1 MMSSAPFAELA
12 ARSHFSF
19 LEGSAS
25 PRDLVE
31 VAGRL
36 ELGSLGLCDRNGLYG
51 AVGFIEA
58 ARKAGIRPVVGV
70 ELDLVDAGRIRLLAR
85 GRRGY
90 RQLCRAIS
98 AAQLAGVKGQPR
110 LRVAGLG
117 EEQLAGGA
125 QGWEVGAA
133 DEIEARGYDVDPEEE
148 EAWGCVR
155 SEGLPQAAD
164 AMLPRQG
171 RRSPVRAIG
180 RPDRSEA
187 PPPRLRPPDRS
198 EAPPPGLPGRSRR
211 PTLPPPSRPQALRP
225 TAGPFPEGWPS
236 LPSTR
241 DLVDSPPAVVD
252 PADLDDCI
260 ALAGGPES
268 AVVAALV
275 AGDRRRAQRQAERL
289 RECFGR
295 DRAALLLTNHLHPAD
310 RWLAAEVAELA
321 ERAGLPLVAS
331 ATPVH
336 ATRDDKPL
344 LDVLTA
350 IRHRTTLDR
359 AAAHG
364 LLLPNCEHRLLP
376 EAVLRRRLPGFPGA
390 FDHAARIAAQCSLD
404 LDFTGV
410 RFPGFPVP
418 AGETP
423 FSVLYGL
430 CQDQVRLRYRP
441 LTPEVARRL
450 QMELD
455 VIQRTNLAEFF
466 LIVHEIMAW
475 AREHGVPG
483 QGRGSAADSIVAY
496 LLGITRVDP
505 IAHNLLFERFLHVDH
520 QGTPDID
527 IDFST
532 DHREQVIQHVYEK
545 YGAERTGMV
554 ANVVTFQPRLAV
566 REVGKAMGFPEP
578 IIDRL
583 AKSVDGW
590 REGGVEDALEA
601 AGLQSHAASGALP
614 WRQFLEIL
622 RAIEGTPRHLSIHVG
637 GMLVTGEPLVD
648 VVPVERA
655 TMEGRVVV
663 QFDKDDVEDL
673 GLIKMDLL
681 GLRTLSAVAE
691 CLDLIE
697 RSHGVRP
704 DLDALPLDDPRVYDM
719 ICAVD
724 TIGLFQIES
733 RAQQQA
739 LYQSQPREFNDL
751 VVQVAIIRPGPIQ
764 GDAVHPY
771 LRRRQGLEPVTYL
784 HPSLEPILSETKGVI
799 LYQEQILRIV
809 MDLAGYSAGE
819 ADRFRRAMNR
829 HRSRLEM
836 QSLHDGF
843 VRRCAEHGG
852 LGEEVAEKFFRSVA
866 GFAEFGFCKSH
877 AAAFA
882 RTVYETAW
890 LRLEYPAHWLCAL
903 LNAQPMGFYHP
914 SVLVDDGKRHGI
926 RTLPVDVIRSRARC
940 TVERIEDDEPTRPAA
955 GSPWRDGGPTARRLG
970 EQPALPGRRGAASP
984 SREGGDPTQPP
995 RGSPAGLPAGV
1006 GVAWGVRLG
1015 FNYVARLGSVGRA
1028 ACEAAVDAGA
1038 TGSVG
1043 EFWRHT
1049 GLSRPAMEQL
1059 VRCGA
1064 FDRVHPGRPRRE
1076 LLWELAAAEGSLPSR
1091 RRLRARAAPS
1101 PAPGPPRGRGHVVA
1115 APVSPAPPSGLL
1127 LELPA
1132 PAPELPPMTERDRVA
1147 ADYAVLGVSTG
1158 PHLVSLLRSALDAL
1172 GCTPLARVSELADGS
1187 RITVAGLVIARQ
1199 APVSA
1204 RGFRFFTL
1212 ADEGAHLDLVFR
1224 PEVARRTRA
1233 VANSHP
1239 LLMVEGT
1246 LEVSAGRR
1254 NLLVAEVTAL
1264 DGDGRPLRAS
1274 DHSGD
1279 PPAWPPTSHDYR

>member
-1 MMSSAPFAELA
+1 MSSVPFAELA

-31 VAGRL
+31 VAARL
-36 ELGSLGLCDRNGLYG
+36 EIGSLGLCDRNGLYG

-110 LRVAGLG
+110 LRITGLTDEEPDGDG
-117 EEQLAGGA
+117 ELALDAGG
-125 QGWEVGAA
+125 
-133 DEIEARGYDVDPEEE
+133 RSLEE
-148 EAWGCVR
+148 EAWGCVL

-164 AMLPRQG
+164 AMLPRQA
-171 RRSPVRAIG
+171 RRSPVKAIG
-180 RPDRSEA
+180 RADREA
-187 PPPRLRPPDRS
+187 PPPHLR
-198 EAPPPGLPGRSRR
+198 RR
-211 PTLPPPSRPQALRP
+211 HPTIPPPSRPQALRP

-241 DLVDSPPAVVD
+241 DRVETPPSVVD

-268 AVVAALV
+268 AVVAALI
-275 AGDRRRAQRQAERL
+275 AGDRRGAQRLAERL

-295 DRAALLLTNHLHPAD
+295 DRAALLLTNHRHPAD

-321 ERAGLPLVAS
+321 ERTGLPLVAS
-331 ATPVH
+331 STPFH

-350 IRHRTTLDR
+350 IRHRTTLDQ

-364 LLLPNCEHRLLP
+364 LLLPNCEHRLLS
-376 EAVLRRRLPGFPGA
+376 EAGLRRRLADYPDA

-404 LDFTGV
+404 LDFTDV

-418 AGETP
+418 EGETP

-430 CQDQVRLRYRP
+430 CQDQVRRRYRP
-441 LTPEVARRL
+441 LTPLVAQRL
-450 QMELD
+450 QTELD
-455 VIQRTNLAEFF
+455 VIQKTNLAEFF
-466 LIVHEIMAW
+466 LIVHEIMGW

-554 ANVVTFQPRLAV
+554 ANVVTFRPRLAV
-566 REVGKAMGFPEP
+566 REVGKVMGFPEP

-601 AGLQSHAASGALP
+601 AGMQAHAASGALP
-614 WRQFLEIL
+614 WQQFLEIL

-637 GMLVTGEPLVD
+637 GMLVTGEPLID

-655 TMEGRVVV
+655 SMEGRVVV
-663 QFDKDDVEDL
+663 QFNKDDVEDL

-691 CLDLIE
+691 CLEMIE
-697 RSHGVRP
+697 KTHGVRP
-704 DLDALPLDDPRVYDM
+704 DLDSIALDDPRVYDM

-764 GDAVHPY
+764 GDAVNPY
-771 LRRRQGLEPVTYL
+771 LRRRQGLEPVSYL

-809 MDLAGYSAGE
+809 MELAGYSAGE

-836 QSLHDGF
+836 QSLHDDF
-843 VRRCAEHGG
+843 VRRCEEHGG
-852 LGEEVAEKFFRSVA
+852 LDAGVAEKLFRSVA

-926 RTLPVDVIRSRARC
+926 PCFPVDVTRSRARC
-940 TVERIEDDEPTRPAA
+940 RVERCSPDDLSLTAAERTAVRVVRGPA
-955 GSPWRDGGPTARRLG
+955 
-970 EQPALPGRRGAASP
+970 Q
-984 SREGGDPTQPP
+984 
-995 RGSPAGLPAGV
+995 
-1006 GVAWGVRLG
+1006 AWGVRLG
-1015 FNYVARLGSVGRA
+1015 FNYVARLGPAGRA
-1028 ACEAAVDAGA
+1028 ACEAAVDVGA
-1038 TGSVG
+1038 TGSVR
-1043 EFWRHT
+1043 EFWRHA
-1049 GLSRPAMEQL
+1049 GLTRPAMEQL

-1076 LLWELAAAEGSLPSR
+1076 LLWELVGVEGSLPPR
-1091 RRLRARAAPS
+1091 RRAGSGGRPVA
-1101 PAPGPPRGRGHVVA
+1101 APGPPRGRGHVTA
-1115 APVSPAPPSGLL
+1115 APAVGVPPLEPLL
-1127 LELPA
+1127 DLPA
-1132 PAPELPPMTERDRVA
+1132 PAPVLPPMSERDRVA
-1147 ADYAVLGVSTG
+1147 ADYAVHGVSTG
-1158 PHLVSLLRSALDAL
+1158 PHLVSLLRVSLDAL
-1172 GCTPLARVSELADGS
+1172 GCVPLARVAELPDGS

-1204 RGFRFFTL
+1204 KGFRFFTL

-1233 VANSHP
+1233 VANASP
-1239 LLMVEGT
+1239 LLLAEGT
-1246 LEVSAGRR
+1246 LEVSSGRC
-1254 NLLVAEVTAL
+1254 NLLVTSVTAL
-1264 DGDGRPLRAS
+1264 DGDGHPSTTAESPGEL
-1274 DHSGD
+1274 
-1279 PPAWPPTSHDYR
+1279 PEWPSTSHDFR

>member
-1 MMSSAPFAELA
+1 MSSVPFAELA

-31 VAGRL
+31 VAARL
-36 ELGSLGLCDRNGLYG
+36 EIGSLGLCDRNGLYG

-110 LRVAGLG
+110 LRITGLTDEEPDGDG
-117 EEQLAGGA
+117 ELALDAGG
-125 QGWEVGAA
+125 
-133 DEIEARGYDVDPEEE
+133 RSLEE
-148 EAWGCVR
+148 EAWGCVL

-164 AMLPRQG
+164 AMLPRQA
-171 RRSPVRAIG
+171 RRSPVKAIG
-180 RPDRSEA
+180 RADREA
-187 PPPRLRPPDRS
+187 PPPHLR
-198 EAPPPGLPGRSRR
+198 RR
-211 PTLPPPSRPQALRP
+211 HPTIPPPSRPQALRP

-241 DLVDSPPAVVD
+241 DRVETRPSVVD

-268 AVVAALV
+268 AVVAALI
-275 AGDRRRAQRQAERL
+275 AGDRRGAQRLAERL

-295 DRAALLLTNHLHPAD
+295 DRAALLLTNHRHPAD

-321 ERAGLPLVAS
+321 ERTGLPLVAS
-331 ATPVH
+331 STPFH

-350 IRHRTTLDR
+350 IRHRTTLDQ

-364 LLLPNCEHRLLP
+364 LLLPNCEHRLLS
-376 EAVLRRRLPGFPGA
+376 EAGLRRRLADYPDA

-404 LDFTGV
+404 LDFTDV

-418 AGETP
+418 EGETP

-430 CQDQVRLRYRP
+430 CQDQVRRRYRP
-441 LTPEVARRL
+441 LTPLVAQRL
-450 QMELD
+450 QTELD
-455 VIQRTNLAEFF
+455 VIQKTNLAEFF
-466 LIVHEIMAW
+466 LIVHEIMGW

-554 ANVVTFQPRLAV
+554 ANVVTFRPRLAV
-566 REVGKAMGFPEP
+566 REVGKVMGFPEP

-601 AGLQSHAASGALP
+601 AGMQAHAASGALP
-614 WRQFLEIL
+614 WQQFLEIL

-637 GMLVTGEPLVD
+637 GMLVTGEPLID

-655 TMEGRVVV
+655 SMEGRVVV
-663 QFDKDDVEDL
+663 QFNKDDVEDL

-691 CLDLIE
+691 CLEMIE
-697 RSHGVRP
+697 KTHGIRP
-704 DLDALPLDDPRVYDM
+704 DLDSIALDDPRVYDM

-764 GDAVHPY
+764 GDAVNPY
-771 LRRRQGLEPVTYL
+771 LRRRQGLEPVSYL

-809 MDLAGYSAGE
+809 MELAGYSAGE

-836 QSLHDGF
+836 QSLHDDF
-843 VRRCAEHGG
+843 VRRCEEHGG
-852 LGEEVAEKFFRSVA
+852 LDAGVAEKLFRSVA

-914 SVLVDDGKRHGI
+914 SVLVDDGKRHGVPCF
-926 RTLPVDVIRSRARC
+926 PVDVTRSRARC
-940 TVERIEDDEPTRPAA
+940 RVERCSPDDLSLTAAERTAVRVVRGPA
-955 GSPWRDGGPTARRLG
+955 
-970 EQPALPGRRGAASP
+970 Q
-984 SREGGDPTQPP
+984 
-995 RGSPAGLPAGV
+995 
-1006 GVAWGVRLG
+1006 AWGVRLG
-1015 FNYVARLGSVGRA
+1015 FNYVARLGPAGRA
-1028 ACEAAVDAGA
+1028 ACEAAVDVGA
-1038 TGSVG
+1038 TGSVR
-1043 EFWRHT
+1043 EFWRHA
-1049 GLSRPAMEQL
+1049 GLTRPAMEQL

-1076 LLWELAAAEGSLPSR
+1076 LLWELVGVEGSLPPR
-1091 RRLRARAAPS
+1091 RRAGSGGRPVA
-1101 PAPGPPRGRGHVVA
+1101 APGPPRGRGHVTA
-1115 APVSPAPPSGLL
+1115 APAVGVPPLEPLL
-1127 LELPA
+1127 DLPA
-1132 PAPELPPMTERDRVA
+1132 PAPVLPPMSERDRVA
-1147 ADYAVLGVSTG
+1147 ADYAVHGVSTG
-1158 PHLVSLLRSALDAL
+1158 PHLVSLLRVSLDAL
-1172 GCTPLARVSELADGS
+1172 GCVPLARVAELPDGS

-1204 RGFRFFTL
+1204 KGFRFFTL

-1233 VANSHP
+1233 VANASP
-1239 LLMVEGT
+1239 LLLAEGT
-1246 LEVSAGRR
+1246 LEVSSGRC
-1254 NLLVAEVTAL
+1254 NLLVTSVTAL
-1264 DGDGRPLRAS
+1264 DGDGHPSTTAESPGEL
-1274 DHSGD
+1274 
-1279 PPAWPPTSHDYR
+1279 PEWPSTSHDFR

>member
-1 MMSSAPFAELA
+1 MSSVPFAELA

-31 VAGRL
+31 VAARL
-36 ELGSLGLCDRNGLYG
+36 EIGSLGLCDRNGLYG

-110 LRVAGLG
+110 LRITGLTDEEPDGDG
-117 EEQLAGGA
+117 ELALDAGG
-125 QGWEVGAA
+125 
-133 DEIEARGYDVDPEEE
+133 RSLEE
-148 EAWGCVR
+148 EAWGCVL

-164 AMLPRQG
+164 AMLPRQA
-171 RRSPVRAIG
+171 RRSPVKAIG
-180 RPDRSEA
+180 RADRSEA
-187 PPPRLRPPDRS
+187 PPPHLR
-198 EAPPPGLPGRSRR
+198 RR
-211 PTLPPPSRPQALRP
+211 HPTIPPPSRPQALRP

-241 DLVDSPPAVVD
+241 DRVETRPSVVD

-268 AVVAALV
+268 AVVAALI
-275 AGDRRRAQRQAERL
+275 AGDRRGAQRLAERL

-295 DRAALLLTNHLHPAD
+295 DRAALLLTNHRHPAD

-321 ERAGLPLVAS
+321 ERTGLPLVAS
-331 ATPVH
+331 STPFH

-350 IRHRTTLDR
+350 IRHRTTLDQ

-364 LLLPNCEHRLLP
+364 LLLPNCEHRLLS
-376 EAVLRRRLPGFPGA
+376 EAGLRRRLADYPDA

-404 LDFTGV
+404 LDFTDV

-418 AGETP
+418 EGETP

-430 CQDQVRLRYRP
+430 CQDQVRRRYRP
-441 LTPEVARRL
+441 LTPLVAQRL
-450 QMELD
+450 QTELD
-455 VIQRTNLAEFF
+455 VIQKTNLAEFF
-466 LIVHEIMAW
+466 LIVHEIMGW

-554 ANVVTFQPRLAV
+554 ANVVTFRPRLAV
-566 REVGKAMGFPEP
+566 REVGKVMGFPEP

-601 AGLQSHAASGALP
+601 AGMQAHAASGALP
-614 WRQFLEIL
+614 WQQFLEIL

-637 GMLVTGEPLVD
+637 GMLVTGEPLID

-655 TMEGRVVV
+655 SMEGRVVV
-663 QFDKDDVEDL
+663 QFNKDDVEDL

-691 CLDLIE
+691 CLEMIE
-697 RSHGVRP
+697 KTHGVRP
-704 DLDALPLDDPRVYDM
+704 DLDSIALDDPRVYDM

-764 GDAVHPY
+764 GDAVNPY
-771 LRRRQGLEPVTYL
+771 LRRRQGLEPVSYL

-809 MDLAGYSAGE
+809 MELAGYSAGE

-836 QSLHDGF
+836 QSLHDDF
-843 VRRCAEHGG
+843 VRRCEEHGG
-852 LGEEVAEKFFRSVA
+852 LDAGVAEKLFRSVA

-914 SVLVDDGKRHGI
+914 SVLVDDGKRHGVPCF
-926 RTLPVDVIRSRARC
+926 PVDVTRSRARC
-940 TVERIEDDEPTRPAA
+940 RVERC
-955 GSPWRDGGPTARRLG
+955 
-970 EQPALPGRRGAASP
+970 
-984 SREGGDPTQPP
+984 
-995 RGSPAGLPAGV
+995 SPADLTLTAAERTAVRVVRGPAQ
-1006 GVAWGVRLG
+1006 AWGVRLG
-1015 FNYVARLGSVGRA
+1015 FNYVARLGPAGRA
-1028 ACEAAVDAGA
+1028 ACEAAVDVGA
-1038 TGSVG
+1038 TGSVR
-1043 EFWRHT
+1043 EFWRHA
-1049 GLSRPAMEQL
+1049 GLTRPAMEQL

-1076 LLWELAAAEGSLPSR
+1076 LLWELVGVEGSLPPR
-1091 RRLRARAAPS
+1091 RRAGSGGRPVA
-1101 PAPGPPRGRGHVVA
+1101 APGPPRGRGHVTA
-1115 APVSPAPPSGLL
+1115 APAVGVPPLEPLL
-1127 LELPA
+1127 DLPA
-1132 PAPELPPMTERDRVA
+1132 PAPVLPPMSERDRVA
-1147 ADYAVLGVSTG
+1147 ADYAVHGVSTG
-1158 PHLVSLLRSALDAL
+1158 PHLVSLLRVSLDAL
-1172 GCTPLARVSELADGS
+1172 GCVPLARVAELPDGS

-1204 RGFRFFTL
+1204 KGFRFFTL

-1233 VANSHP
+1233 VANASP
-1239 LLMVEGT
+1239 LLLAEGT
-1246 LEVSAGRR
+1246 LEVSSGRC
-1254 NLLVAEVTAL
+1254 NLLVTSVTAL
-1264 DGDGRPLRAS
+1264 DGDGHPSTTAESPGEL
-1274 DHSGD
+1274 
-1279 PPAWPPTSHDYR
+1279 PEWPSTSHDFR